1 MNEKLLLLFL
11 MFGSL
16 LFGCSKGGVLEGKP
30 PEAFIKINN
39 ETYKTTLG
47 TYCWDG
53 KGVSTCVDTA
63 GPIELL
69 EGKEPIKV
77 KPGERITF
85 VMDYQPLPNE
95 THVVQFHEKEEKEI
109 GVADQSFSAPLQK
122 GIYYYSYG
130 VWWMD
135 EKVENLS
142 HGDAFYA
149 FALEV
154 E

>member
-1 MNEKLLLLFL
+1 MNGKLLWLFL
-11 MFGSL
+11 MFGL
-16 LFGCSKGGVLEGKP
+16 LLLGCSKGEVLEGKP
-30 PEAFIKINN
+30 PEAFIKINHDTY
-39 ETYKTTLG
+39 ETKLG
-47 TYCWDG
+47 SYCWEG

-69 EGKEPIKV
+69 EGKKPIKV

-85 VMDYQPLPNE
+85 VMDYQPKPNE
-95 THVVQFHEKEEKEI
+95 THVVLFHEKEEKEI
-109 GVADQSFSAPLQK
+109 GVTDQSFTAPLQK

-135 EKVENLS
+135 EKIENLS